1 MRISLKCLT
10 AVCGVVV
17 AATLGAQ
24 GTPSPTPAPV
34 AVVGPQVGEM
44 APDFTLLGATRLG
57 ASRSPIRLSDLRG
70 QTVVIAFFPKAR
82 TGG

>member
-1 MRISLKCLT
+1 MKCSVAAALL
-10 AVCGVVV
+10 V

-24 GTPSPTPAPV
+24 DTPPPTPAPP

-44 APDFTLLGATRLG
+44 APDFVLQGATRTG
-57 ASRSPIRLSDLRG
+57 PSRAPIRLSDLRG